1 MKNDTKNRSLKLKVL
16 AIFLALALLP
26 LTVAIVGFVSVDQ
39 VNYFYLSLLAI
50 AAMTIVA
57 VGIIISLWFIRRLD
71 FVESLTTRLADGGS
85 TIGAEERELKE
96 LGGLGEKIQQLDMLL
111 NDRRR
116 ELADQ
121 IRATFDSEL
130 AAEKERMEAF
140 LRGIG
145 DGISI
150 VDKEMR
156 IIYVNDVLVKNFGDH
171 TGEFCYQVYEHKNE
185 ICGGCPVR
193 KAMDTGEVHHSLRR
207 MYTKDGRLHY
217 YESTGSP
224 IRDEHGEIIAGI
236 ELARD
241 VTQRIKLERNVEIR
255 SRELAKANEE
265 LRRVNEEIQQAYEEL
280 KSTQAQLL
288 QSEKM
293 ASLGVLVSGIAH
305 EINNPLNFVSASV
318 QLLDENLSSIMKLM
332 NQYENADFKSEEKE
346 RIDKVKEEIEYE
358 YLNEDV
364 KKIVKNIGT
373 GAERMKQIVQN
384 LRTFSRMDS
393 SEKLPVNLEEGIEST
408 LQILYYEYKNR
419 IEIERDYQTVPMVLG
434 SPGQLNQVFMNI
446 IHNAIQAIQGKGK
459 IRICIHPTV
468 DHARIS
474 ISDTGP
480 GIPADKLSKVF
491 DPFYT
496 TKPVGDGTG
505 LGLSISYGIV
515 KDHNG
520 RLWVESEVGRGTTF
534 HVDLPAQ
541 KAELAKGA

>member
-1 MKNDTKNRSLKLKVL
+1 MNNETKNRSLKLKVL

-26 LTVAIVGFVSVDQ
+26 LTVAIVGFVRVDQ
-39 VNYFYLSLLAI
+39 INYFYLSLLMVSAV
-50 AAMTIVA
+50 MIVA

-71 FVESLTTRLADGGS
+71 FVEGLTTRLADGGS
-85 TIGAEERELKE
+85 TIGAEEREIKE
-96 LGGLGEKIQQLDMLL
+96 LGGLGEKIQRLDMLL

-171 TGEFCYQVYEHKNE
+171 TGEFCFQVYEHKNE

-332 NQYENADFKSEEKE
+332 NQYESTDLTEDAKGQ
-346 RIDKVKEEIEYE
+346 IDKVKEEIEYE

-419 IEIERDYQTVPMVLG
+419 IEIERDYQVVPMVLG

-446 IHNAIQAIQGKGK
+446 IHNAIQAIEGRGK
-459 IRICIHPTV
+459 IRISIHPTV
-468 DHARIS
+468 DHTRVS

-480 GIPADKLSKVF
+480 GIPAEKLNKVF

-520 RLWVESEVGRGTTF
+520 RLWAESEVGRGTTF